1 MFGHTVGI
9 LHAVEEP
16 TVSVPAKYTFPA
28 RFYDV
33 LSLEWPVYRAGRVTA
48 ISTMGLGLGIRVL
61 DLGCG
66 TGLNHPLLQDAVGP
80 TGTVIGVDSSRQMLA
95 QARRRARRHGWRKV
109 VLLQADMTEVA
120 GLEPLDAM
128 IATYTLSVVPGWERA
143 WARALAA
150 ARPGGRMA
158 VVDMQLPVGAARVA
172 APLAR
177 LACAAGGADI
187 HAHPWTA
194 LERDCTDVTAVS
206 LRGGHVQVRV
216 GTRL

>member
-1 MFGHTVGI
+1 MSFP
-9 LHAVEEP
+9 ARY
-16 TVSVPAKYTFPA
+16 TVSA

-33 LSLEWPVYRAGRVTA
+33 LSLEWPVYRVGRVSA
-48 ISTMGLGLGIRVL
+48 ISGLGLRTGMRVL

-66 TGLNHPLLQDAVGP
+66 TGLNHPLLFDAVGP

-95 QARRRARRHGWRKV
+95 QARRRARRHGWRNV
-109 VLLQADMTEVA
+109 ELLQADMTEIA
-120 GLEPLDAM
+120 LLDPVDAVL
-128 IATYTLSVVPGWERA
+128 ATYALSLVPDWERA
-143 WARALAA
+143 WARAVEAT
-150 ARPGGRMA
+150 RPGGRMA
-158 VVDMQLPVGAARVA
+158 VVDMQLPVGVARVV

-194 LERDCTDVTAVS
+194 VERDCTDVTAVG

-216 GTRL
+216 GTRP

>member
-1 MFGHTVGI
+1 MI
-9 LHAVEEP
+9 L
-16 TVSVPAKYTFPA
+16 PAKYTVA
-28 RFYDV
+28 TRFYDV
-33 LSLEWPVYRAGRVTA
+33 LSLEWPVYRAGRVAA
-48 ISTMGLGLGIRVL
+48 IGAMGLRSGMRVL

-95 QARRRARRHGWRKV
+95 QARRQANRHGWRNV
-109 VLLQADMTEVA
+109 ELVRADMTTVD
-120 GLEPLDAM
+120 GLADVDAV
-128 IATYTLSVVPGWERA
+128 IATYTLSVVLGWQHA
-143 WARALAA
+143 WELALSTT
-150 ARPGGRMA
+150 RPGGRMA
-158 VVDMQLPVGAARVA
+158 VVDMQLPIGRARMA

-194 LERDCTDVTAVS
+194 LERDCTDFTAVS

-216 GTRL
+216 GTRP

>member
-1 MFGHTVGI
+1 M
-9 LHAVEEP
+9 A
-16 TVSVPAKYTFPA
+16 VPARYTASA

-33 LSLEWPVYRAGRVTA
+33 LSLEWPVYRPGRVTA
-48 ISTMGLGLGIRVL
+48 IREMGLRPGMRVL

-66 TGLNHPLLQDAVGP
+66 TGLNHPLLQEAVGP
-80 TGTVIGVDSSRQMLA
+80 TGTVVGVDSSRQMLA
-95 QARRRARRHGWRKV
+95 QARRRASRHGWRN
-109 VLLQADMTEVA
+109 LELRQADMTQVD
-120 GLEPLDAM
+120 GLGTVDAVL
-128 IATYTLSVVPGWERA
+128 ATYTLSVVPSWELA
-143 WARALAA
+143 WDRALAA
-150 ARPGGRMA
+150 TRPGGRMA

-194 LERDCTDVTAVS
+194 VERDCIDVMAVS

-216 GTRL
+216 GTRQ

>member
-1 MFGHTVGI
+1 
-9 LHAVEEP
+9 
-16 TVSVPAKYTFPA
+16 VSVPARYTVSA
-28 RFYDV
+28 RFYDI

-48 ISTMGLGLGIRVL
+48 IGAMGLLPGMRVL

-66 TGLNHPLLQDAVGP
+66 TGLNHPLLVDAVGP

-95 QARRRARRHGWRKV
+95 QARHRSSRHGWRNV
-109 VLLQADMTEVA
+109 VLVQADMTTID
-120 GLEPLDAM
+120 GLGPVDAV

-143 WARALAA
+143 WARALSAI
-150 ARPGGRMA
+150 RPGGRMA
-158 VVDMQLPVGAARVA
+158 VVDMQLPVGPARVA
-172 APLAR
+172 GPLAR

-206 LRGGHVQVRV
+206 LRAAHVQVRV
-216 GTRL
+216 GTRP